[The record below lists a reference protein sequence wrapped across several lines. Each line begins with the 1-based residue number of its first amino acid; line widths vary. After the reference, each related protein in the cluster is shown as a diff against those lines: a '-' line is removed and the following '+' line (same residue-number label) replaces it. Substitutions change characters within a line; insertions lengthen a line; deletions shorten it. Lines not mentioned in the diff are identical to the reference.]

1 MSDCIE
7 PRRLLWVLLLAVA
20 AGCAQPPVAL
30 PPALQ
35 AGAPAPEPAAV
46 GSPSAAPSRLARGT
60 LPAPPQT
67 APAPQPG
74 PAAPA
79 ATAAPREPAVLN
91 LEQVTLGTFAQL
103 VYAELLKKNVNVD
116 QQVLA
121 RRDLVTFR
129 SGTHQTAA
137 QIETAARLLLKSY
150 GVSAI
155 DLGGLV
161 RVVPETAGVGNLPE
175 IQRGAAMPETPLPLR
190 PIFHLIDLQAVRQ
203 SEVGGYLRTL
213 FGERIRV
220 QEDALRNAI
229 MLSGTPENVQ
239 AALEA
244 IRVLDQPAL
253 VGGRSVSFTPAF
265 TSADEFAR
273 RLIDVLTAQG
283 YAAQLFTSGQAAGMR
298 FPILVLPIAG
308 LNSVYVFARG
318 DAVIA
323 HIEALAASLDRPN
336 EQGVGRNFFAYAVK
350 HKDASVLAETLE
362 QLLAGTRARA
372 AAPAAGQ
379 TAAPTRPTSVVVDK
393 STNTLLFQASQED
406 YPQLVAMLNRLDQ
419 PVKAALIEVTVA
431 ELLIDDSSQFGV
443 EWAFSGRLPDGL
455 SGLGRTLGGLGV
467 GTGGFTYQV
476 LNSAGTVRATLN
488 ALASAN
494 KANILSSPRVLARN
508 GETATIQVG
517 QEVPII
523 TSQAT
528 GLGTVGTNASVLQ
541 TIQYR
546 NTGVILKV
554 KPVIHS
560 ADQIDLDV
568 VQEVSAATSTDT
580 GVAAS
585 PTFSSRRLDT
595 KLTLQNGST
604 VLLGGLISEE
614 RSDGRSGIPGLKDL
628 PVVGGLFGKQALSGR
643 RRELVVLITPYVV
656 GNNRDAEALTRA
668 FRSMLRPWGGES
680 GEAAREPA
688 PPSAPAAPA
697 PR

>member
-1 MSDCIE
+1 M
-7 PRRLLWVLLLAVA
+7 
-20 AGCAQPPVAL
+20 
-30 PPALQ
+30 
-35 AGAPAPEPAAV
+35 
-46 GSPSAAPSRLARGT
+46 
-60 LPAPPQT
+60 
-67 APAPQPG
+67 
-74 PAAPA
+74 
-79 ATAAPREPAVLN
+79 LN

-253 VGGRSVSFTPAF
+253 VGGRSLAFTPAF

-323 HIEALAASLDRPN
+323 HIEALAASLDRAN

-362 QLLAGTRARA
+362 QLLAGTRPRA

-379 TAAPTRPTSVVVDK
+379 ATAPTRPTSVVVDK

-431 ELLIDDSSQFGV
+431 ELLIDDNAQFGV

-614 RSDGRSGIPGLKDL
+614 RTDGRSGIPGLKDL

-656 GNNRDAEALTRA
+656 GSNRDAEALTRA
-668 FRSMLRPWGGES
+668 FRSMLRPWGSES

-688 PPSAPAAPA
+688 PPSAPAGPAPA

>member
-1 MSDCIE
+1 M
-7 PRRLLWVLLLAVA
+7 
-20 AGCAQPPVAL
+20 
-30 PPALQ
+30 
-35 AGAPAPEPAAV
+35 
-46 GSPSAAPSRLARGT
+46 
-60 LPAPPQT
+60 
-67 APAPQPG
+67 
-74 PAAPA
+74 
-79 ATAAPREPAVLN
+79 LN

-253 VGGRSVSFTPAF
+253 VGGRSLSFTPAF

-379 TAAPTRPTSVVVDK
+379 ATAPTRPTAVVVDK

-541 TIQYR
+541 TVQYR

-656 GNNRDAEALTRA
+656 GSNRDAEALTRA

-697 PR
+697 PTPAPR

>member
-1 MSDCIE
+1 
-7 PRRLLWVLLLAVA
+7 
-20 AGCAQPPVAL
+20 
-30 PPALQ
+30 
-35 AGAPAPEPAAV
+35 
-46 GSPSAAPSRLARGT
+46 
-60 LPAPPQT
+60 
-67 APAPQPG
+67 
-74 PAAPA
+74 
-79 ATAAPREPAVLN
+79 VLN

-253 VGGRSVSFTPAF
+253 VGGRSLAFTPAF

-323 HIEALAASLDRPN
+323 HIEALAASLDRAN

-362 QLLAGTRARA
+362 QLLAGTRPRA

-379 TAAPTRPTSVVVDK
+379 ATAPTRPTSVVVDK

-431 ELLIDDSSQFGV
+431 ELLIDDNAQFGV

-614 RSDGRSGIPGLKDL
+614 RTDGRSGIPGLKDL

-656 GNNRDAEALTRA
+656 GSNRDAEALTRA
-668 FRSMLRPWGGES
+668 FRSMLRPWGSES

-688 PPSAPAAPA
+688 PPSAPAGPAPA

>member
-1 MSDCIE
+1 M
-7 PRRLLWVLLLAVA
+7 
-20 AGCAQPPVAL
+20 
-30 PPALQ
+30 
-35 AGAPAPEPAAV
+35 
-46 GSPSAAPSRLARGT
+46 
-60 LPAPPQT
+60 
-67 APAPQPG
+67 
-74 PAAPA
+74 
-79 ATAAPREPAVLN
+79 LN

-379 TAAPTRPTSVVVDK
+379 VAAPTRPTSVVVDK

-528 GLGTVGTNASVLQ
+528 GLGTVGTNAGVLQ

-680 GEAAREPA
+680 GEAARDPA